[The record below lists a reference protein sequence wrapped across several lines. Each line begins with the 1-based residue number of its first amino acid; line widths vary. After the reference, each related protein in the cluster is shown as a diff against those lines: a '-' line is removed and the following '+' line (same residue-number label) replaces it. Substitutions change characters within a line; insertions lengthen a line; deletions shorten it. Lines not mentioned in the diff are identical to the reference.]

1 MIQHEVKESDKKY
14 RVDQD
19 SNNRRSALRSS
30 LHHTLLVRLTQP
42 NVAQLFRPSLH
53 ERMSH
58 VRLPFPPHSSR
69 FSPSRNTHVSLK
81 SETLITPPPRTNHN
95 EPLRQMR
102 PRFVVS
108 REDIKGRGWP
118 PSCMI
123 YDSVANS
130 FTHVEAVLRARGASG
145 KYRAR
150 RLRVGNS
157 VTP

>member
-1 MIQHEVKESDKKY
+1 M
-14 RVDQD
+14 DQD
-19 SNNRRSALRSS
+19 SNNRRSALWSS
-30 LHHTLLVRLTQP
+30 LHHTLLVLLTQP
-42 NVAQLFRPSLH
+42 NVAQLFRPLVKTRGCSTSGYL
-53 ERMSH
+53 S
-58 VRLPFPPHSSR
+58 PHSSR

-81 SETLITPPPRTNHN
+81 SETLITPPPTHTHHN

>member
-1 MIQHEVKESDKKY
+1 MIQYEVKESDKKY

-19 SNNRRSALRSS
+19 SNNRRSALWSS
-30 LHHTLLVRLTQP
+30 LHHTLLVLLTQP

-53 ERMSH
+53 ERMFHLS
-58 VRLPFPPHSSR
+58 PHSSR
-69 FSPSRNTHVSLK
+69 FSLSRNTHVSLK
-81 SETLITPPPRTNHN
+81 SETLITPPPFTLGTRTHHN

-130 FTHVEAVLRARGASG
+130 FTHVEAVL
-145 KYRAR
+145 
-150 RLRVGNS
+150 
-157 VTP
+157 